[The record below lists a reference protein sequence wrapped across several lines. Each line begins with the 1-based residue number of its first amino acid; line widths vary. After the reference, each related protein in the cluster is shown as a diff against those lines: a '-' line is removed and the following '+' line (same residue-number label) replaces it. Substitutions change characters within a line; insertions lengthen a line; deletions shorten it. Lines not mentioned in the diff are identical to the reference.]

1 MTEPRLKH
9 LIGKEIDVKIIDVLD
24 DGSYV
29 YKAKANFEEK
39 TDFGVIMK
47 VK

>member
-9 LIGKEIDVKIIDVLD
+9 LIGKEIDVQIIDVLE

-29 YKAKANFEEK
+29 YRSKANFEEK
-39 TDFGVIMK
+39 VDYGIIKK
-47 VK
+47 VE

>member
-9 LIGKEIDVKIIDVLD
+9 LIGKEIDVEIIDVLD

-29 YKAKANFEEK
+29 YKSKANFEEK
-39 TDFGVIMK
+39 TDMGIIK
-47 VK
+47 KIK